1 MINIVDDFNVE
12 KPDIERNLRALLLEK
27 EAEIERLTDKVAN
40 RDRLREM
47 ADAEI
52 ERLRAYNKIA
62 HKEIDQMIVER
73 SALKAEIERLRV
85 DNELLQADRNRW
97 REMWGELDAR
107 AALEPK
113 P

>member
-1 MINIVDDFNVE
+1 MSDIV
-12 KPDIERNLRALLLEK
+12 ERLRAIMHPACREK
-27 EAEIERLTDKVAN
+27 AIEAAAEIEQQKASAEYWRGETVRAADALSE
-40 RDRLREM
+40 LR
-47 ADAEI
+47 AEI
-52 ERLRAYNKIA
+52 ERLRA
-62 HKEIDQMIVER
+62 
-73 SALKAEIERLRV
+73 